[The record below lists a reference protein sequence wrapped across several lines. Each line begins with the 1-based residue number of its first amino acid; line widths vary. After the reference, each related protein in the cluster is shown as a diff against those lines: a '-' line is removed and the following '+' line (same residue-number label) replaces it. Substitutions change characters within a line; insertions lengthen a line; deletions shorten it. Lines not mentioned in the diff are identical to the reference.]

1 MLAEVVGGVLSGS
14 LALIADAGHR
24 LMDVLAIGMA
34 LVAMWIAERAATA
47 ERTFGYERTDVLAA
61 MVNTIALWLI
71 AGWLFFET

>member
-1 MLAEVVGGVLSGS
+1 
-14 LALIADAGHR
+14 
-24 LMDVLAIGMA
+24 MDVLAIGMA